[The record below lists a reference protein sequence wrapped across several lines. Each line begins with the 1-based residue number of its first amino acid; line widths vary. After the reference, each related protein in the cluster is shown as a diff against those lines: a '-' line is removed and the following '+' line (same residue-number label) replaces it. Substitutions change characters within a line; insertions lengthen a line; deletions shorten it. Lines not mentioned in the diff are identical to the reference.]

1 MSRQDAN
8 AAFAQTSFLYG
19 GNADYIDA
27 LYARFGADPQ
37 SVDPQWR
44 AFFASLKDSE
54 RDVVQNARG
63 ASWKRA
69 DWPPLPRGDLFAAL
83 GGDWSGP
90 EKDFGDRLRAKAQ
103 AKGVEVTAGE
113 VQRAARDSVRALL
126 LIRAFRTRGHLH
138 AKLDPLG
145 LEPPRDGEEID
156 PRSYGF
162 VEKELGA

>member
-19 GNADYIDA
+19 AHADYTDP
-27 LYARFGADPQ
+27 LYVLFGVDPQ
-37 SVDPQWR
+37 SVDPQWQ

-54 RDVVQNARG
+54 WDVVQNARG

-69 DWPPLPRGDLFAAL
+69 DWPPLPCGELYAAL
-83 GGDWSGP
+83 GDDGAAA

-126 LIRAFRTRGHLH
+126 LIRAFRTRGH
-138 AKLDPLG
+138 
-145 LEPPRDGEEID
+145 
-156 PRSYGF
+156 
-162 VEKELGA
+162 